1 LPAENWQPVHGA
13 DGADALSGIGQQWPP
28 FELVAGWNR
37 PVASYEHLMPA
48 RIHFFLDF
56 LLQGRQSLK
65 AMKESDDGKK
75 LILEF
80 WKLTISSQ
88 IGMLD
93 AMANA
98 LDNFPKDMQGSC
110 LREMYKA
117 NAAFMTLYFRAIEQV
132 GDQLVHMQSD
142 ALRRSS
148 EALRT
153 VLSKMEQAD
162 ASPKPEA
169 KAS

>member
-1 LPAENWQPVHGA
+1 
-13 DGADALSGIGQQWPP
+13 
-28 FELVAGWNR
+28 
-37 PVASYEHLMPA
+37 
-48 RIHFFLDF
+48 
-56 LLQGRQSLK
+56 
-65 AMKESDDGKK
+65 MKESDDGKK

-117 NAAFMTLYFRAIEQV
+117 NAAFMALYFRAIEQI

>member
-1 LPAENWQPVHGA
+1 LRRLHRSARRRETGALPGDQPGIVSIR
-13 DGADALSGIGQQWPP
+13 ALGGLEPP
-28 FELVAGWNR
+28 RGKLCT
-37 PVASYEHLMPA
+37 PCASAYS
-48 RIHFFLDF
+48 FLSRF
-56 LLQGRQSLK
+56 LLHGRQSLK

-88 IGMLD
+88 IGMLE

-148 EALRT
+148 EALRA
-153 VLSKMEQAD
+153 VLSKMDQAD

>member
-1 LPAENWQPVHGA
+1 
-13 DGADALSGIGQQWPP
+13 
-28 FELVAGWNR
+28 
-37 PVASYEHLMPA
+37 
-48 RIHFFLDF
+48 
-56 LLQGRQSLK
+56 
-65 AMKESDDGKK
+65 MKESDDGKK

-88 IGMLD
+88 IGMLE

-98 LDNFPKDMQGSC
+98 LDSFPKDMQGSC